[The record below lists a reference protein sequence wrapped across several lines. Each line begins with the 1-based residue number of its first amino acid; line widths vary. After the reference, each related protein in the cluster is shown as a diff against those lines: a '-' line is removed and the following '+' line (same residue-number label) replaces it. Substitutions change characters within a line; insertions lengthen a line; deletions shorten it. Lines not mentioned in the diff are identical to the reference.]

1 VTDLLIPVAAWHAAV
16 DRRDA
21 KFDGVFFVGITSTR
35 IYCRPVCPSRRAN
48 PQNRRFFASA
58 HAAQGSGFRA
68 CLRCRPDL
76 APGKAVV
83 DAVSRLARTV
93 ARRIS
98 EGALNGHSINDLAK
112 ELGVSSRHL
121 RRAVEREFGVPPREL
136 AQAQRLESAARLIGE
151 TKTPVTQVAYASGF
165 QSLRRFNAAF
175 SECYLQS
182 PTEWRRRVSS
192 SRS

>member
-1 VTDLLIPVAAWHAAV
+1 MDSLIPVGAWHAAV
-16 DRRDA
+16 DRRDP

-48 PQNRRFFASA
+48 PENRRFFTSGD
-58 HAAQGSGFRA
+58 AAIQSGFRA
-68 CLRCRPDL
+68 CRRCRPDL
-76 APGKAVV
+76 APGNATV
-83 DAVSRLARTV
+83 DAVSRLARAV

-98 EGALNGHSINDLAK
+98 EGALNGSNITALAN
-112 ELGVSSRHL
+112 ELGVSPRHL
-121 RRAVEREFGVPPREL
+121 RRAVEREFGVAPREL
-136 AQAQRLESAARLIGE
+136 AQAHRLQSAARLIGD
-151 TKTPVTQVAYASGF
+151 TQTPVTQIAYAAGF

-182 PTEWRRRVSS
+182 PTEWRRRISS

>member
-1 VTDLLIPVAAWHAAV
+1 MTPSIIPAAAWHAAV
-16 DRRDA
+16 DRKDQR
-21 KFDGVFFVGITSTR
+21 FDGVFFVGITSTR

-48 PQNRRFFASA
+48 PENRRFFSSA
-58 HAAQGSGFRA
+58 NDAQRSGFRA

-76 APGKAVV
+76 APGKSPA
-83 DAVSRLARTV
+83 DAVSRLARTA

-98 EGALNGHSINDLAK
+98 EGALNGHSIRALAK
-112 ELGVSSRHL
+112 ELGVSDRHL

-136 AQAQRLESAARLIGE
+136 AQAHRLQSAARLIGE
-151 TKTPVTQVAYASGF
+151 TQTPVTQVAYASGF

-182 PTEWRRRVSS
+182 PTEWRRRISS